1 MPRSI
6 SQQLQINRELSA
18 ALNSQAQRM
27 DLISSQ
33 QRQAAAQ
40 TLQVRQALST
50 IIEQAQ
56 WLGSSSALGE
66 TLRAQVATLPEMPK
80 PQQLDGDMAQLR
92 VQRLQFENQLEKLSQ
107 REFKRDDGSALT
119 SQEQRIVDAQLRTQR
134 ELLNSLLS
142 GCDTQILELTKLKV
156 ANTQLIE
163 ALNEIRDATHRYL
176 FWVPDAIR
184 STSLIRSTWRTI

>member
-1 MPRSI
+1 
-6 SQQLQINRELSA
+6 
-18 ALNSQAQRM
+18 M

-40 TLQVRQALST
+40 TLQVRRALST

-56 WLGSSSALGE
+56 WLGSSSALGKPC
-66 TLRAQVATLPEMPK
+66 APVATLPEMPK

-119 SQEQRIVDAQLRTQR
+119 
-134 ELLNSLLS
+134 N
-142 GCDTQILELTKLKV
+142 
-156 ANTQLIE
+156 
-163 ALNEIRDATHRYL
+163 
-176 FWVPDAIR
+176 R
-184 STSLIRSTWRTI
+184 SSASSMPSCAPSASC